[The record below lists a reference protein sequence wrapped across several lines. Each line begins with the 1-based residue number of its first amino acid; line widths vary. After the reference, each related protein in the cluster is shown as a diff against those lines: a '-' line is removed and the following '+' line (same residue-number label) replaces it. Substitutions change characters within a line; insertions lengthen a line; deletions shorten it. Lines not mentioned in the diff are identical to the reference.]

1 MNYQFV
7 SHLESNVP
15 SKVMKDLLLDGKE
28 VNPFG
33 KSGLTAENYR
43 IVKEK
48 KEVSELLKN
57 LRGKRRCRTCGRLL
71 N

>member
-1 MNYQFV
+1 MP
-7 SHLESNVP
+7 SEKELEEYE
-15 SKVMKDLLLDGKE
+15 KE
-28 VNPFG
+28 YL
-33 KSGLTAENYR
+33 KRYENQKKENS
-43 IVKEK
+43 VTKTEEEKKEK